1 MTEEQIME
9 AAGICKT
16 GNCMGCPYH
25 ELYTASCIN
34 KLMKDV
40 FDLISHR
47 KAEPADG
54 GGAADAAKT
63 RHGKWIDDRKEIDTV
78 GGVRMRALVGYT
90 CSVCG
95 HSENRKYPFCNCG
108 AKMGEEQECG
118 TWRGEY
124 IWR

>member
-1 MTEEQIME
+1 MTDKKLTDEEIIKRLE
-9 AAGICKT
+9 RCVKRANRNYDTDIV
-16 GNCMGCPYH
+16 
-25 ELYTASCIN
+25 L
-34 KLMKDV
+34 
-40 FDLISHR
+40 DLIVHR